1 MKNLLII
8 LLLSPCIAFT
18 QIMIKTDLI
27 ERSDADKNFT
37 NIFDISI
44 GSFINHNL
52 MIGMTNEDAV
62 ADYIKEGY
70 NPIRD
75 SLVISSFQLFLR
87 YYNTERLYFVFKVPG
102 PSFNARN
109 NDWSDIGF
117 PVDFPVLSQAR
128 VGVGYVFDLKNNFD
142 LDISYDMLLSENI
155 NNWNKG
161 KLSIGVSTE
170 ALINLPVSS
179 FSNNI
184 LQKFVSWVNT
194 PLPSGYREHM
204 LGQVN

>member
-37 NIFDISI
+37 NIFDMSI

-87 YYNTERLYFVFKVPG
+87 YYNTCLLYTS
-102 PSFNARN
+102 PSPR
-109 NDWSDIGF
+109 DG
-117 PVDFPVLSQAR
+117 
-128 VGVGYVFDLKNNFD
+128 
-142 LDISYDMLLSENI
+142 LLSRM
-155 NNWNKG
+155 
-161 KLSIGVSTE
+161 
-170 ALINLPVSS
+170 PSS
-179 FSNNI
+179 A
-184 LQKFVSWVNT
+184 
-194 PLPSGYREHM
+194 
-204 LGQVN
+204 

>member
-1 MKNLLII
+1 
-8 LLLSPCIAFT
+8 
-18 QIMIKTDLI
+18 MIKTDLI
-27 ERSDADKNFT
+27 ERTDADKNFT

-128 VGVGYVFDLKNNFD
+128 VGIGYVFDLKNNFD